1 MFETKRFQLLM
12 CFLVVRKLV
21 PYIFIVRPQTKPR
34 CRKKL
39 ERGGPWGAAEPK
51 ADGTENKSNS

>member
-1 MFETKRFQLLM
+1 MSDKKCSDRADMRLKE
-12 CFLVVRKLV
+12 KLRH
-21 PYIFIVRPQTKPR
+21 FIVRPQTKPS